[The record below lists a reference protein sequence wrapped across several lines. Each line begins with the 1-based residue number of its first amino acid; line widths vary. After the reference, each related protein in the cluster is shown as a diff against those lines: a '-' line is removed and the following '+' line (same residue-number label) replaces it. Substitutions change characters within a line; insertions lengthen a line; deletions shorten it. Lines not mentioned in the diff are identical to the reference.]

1 MRYYIESKWRA
12 SMIEQEA
19 IALQEHKNPAWYWD
33 NEIHDLL
40 TDTPKKKRKQHCLMI
55 LRWYRLWI
63 IIDLLKLWPKLKFN
77 FFLRFVGL
85 ATFAIVLQSK
95 CKAQYQQWHQA
106 LQDLHKGSRR
116 LIACGR
122 CLCWSWWILFNF
134 CRESGGVNLP
144 NKVFFHHLHCWVTVA
159 NIFKIGGGILL
170 CVNTRRFLAYVLFS

>member
-77 FFLRFVGL
+77 FFFTIRWTCYFCHSAAEQMQGPISAVAPGTARSSQGIQKIDCLWQVLVLVVVDFV
-85 ATFAIVLQSK
+85 
-95 CKAQYQQWHQA
+95 
-106 LQDLHKGSRR
+106 
-116 LIACGR
+116 
-122 CLCWSWWILFNF
+122 
-134 CRESGGVNLP
+134 
-144 NKVFFHHLHCWVTVA
+144 
-159 NIFKIGGGILL
+159 
-170 CVNTRRFLAYVLFS
+170 